1 TPEHKVLLCPSSSSS
16 NSTALPV
23 AAVAGHSMPL
33 LLDNRGLFANLG
45 SIQPQS
51 DWLSLS
57 LANNISLP
65 TAHNNSNNAFFHQQQ
80 QQQQQQHHQQQ
91 QQQQQYNAVGAQAQT
106 EPSLTSRLPF
116 VPTVSSPSTAGSG
129 FAQFQEYHQF
139 ATQASQ
145 QDPDVF
151 SAWSSS
157 PASYLTAA
165 TQALTGSAHSIQTNL
180 PPAVHHN
187 QQQQQRPAF
196 LQLQQQQHVLQ
207 ATAATASS
215 SSSILKPK
223 SLFLN
228 PTTHYQHQQQ
238 QQQSSVGGGMI
249 SPPETP
255 SSTPSPVSLGQQH
268 DFISS
273 PQPLMSQVQPQPQTT
288 PQTQSA
294 LRSPLTPTS
303 PLDEFSLNGSNPFSS
318 RSNSMP
324 SLPSN
329 ISTTSSPSST
339 AAPAVASPTQLTDDQ
354 QQLHLRRVSDGM
366 LLHHHHRQHLIGSI
380 PQRLSASVVHQPVG
394 FRSNKI
400 SKARK
405 PSKAAIKAAAG
416 LGVRCMN
423 CGVTV
428 TPLWRRSAD
437 NEPLCNACGLYHK
450 LHAMHRPKH
459 LQQAQPGT
467 GIRGGGA
474 TLGLKDLKQ
483 PMEGVLHHGE
493 RSGSV
498 SSEGSGSFEA
508 SVASSPD
515 GGSLV
520 SSPGSSSASVSS
532 DMSSSNV
539 RSSRPISLPASA
551 APISA
556 TSTTSVGG
564 VAQPMCTNCRTTLTP
579 LWRKDDAG
587 EILCNACGLYYK
599 LHHIHRPISLKRN
612 VIRRRSRYEG
622 TTPSTGVVIPG
633 SALSGAAK
641 SSNPIAPHLVHAHLI
656 HHQQQQQRQQ
666 YQQYQAQMMATFGQ
680 HAHHAH
686 GHGHS
691 IPSFAMSMPQHLSL
705 QAQQQQ
711 QQHHHQQQQQ
721 QGAPFS
727 MDYVN

>member
-1 TPEHKVLLCPSSSSS
+1 MFPSTP
-16 NSTALPV
+16 
-23 AAVAGHSMPL
+23 AVAGTTVTGHSMPL
-33 LLDNRGLFANLG
+33 LLDNRDLFANLN
-45 SIQPQS
+45 SIQPHS

-65 TAHNNSNNAFFHQQQ
+65 MTHTNSNNNAFLHH
-80 QQQQQQHHQQQ
+80 QHHQQQ
-91 QQQQQYNAVGAQAQT
+91 QQQQQYNTTFYPNDASTTNTNTNNTVGAPA
-106 EPSLTSRLPF
+106 PSLTSRLPF
-116 VPTVSSPSTAGSG
+116 VPTVSSSSSSPAGSG
-129 FAQFQEYHQF
+129 FGQFQEYHQF

-151 SAWSSS
+151 SAWTSS

-165 TQALTGSAHSIQTNL
+165 TQALTGNANSIQTNL
-180 PPAVHHN
+180 PPAAVHQ
-187 QQQQQRPAF
+187 QQQQQRQLLLQQVQQHMRPAF
-196 LQLQQQQHVLQ
+196 LQQHVSQ
-207 ATAATASS
+207 TAATTASPSS
-215 SSSILKPK
+215 SLKPK

-228 PTTHYQHQQQ
+228 PTHYQQQ
-238 QQQSSVGGGMI
+238 QQQQLQRHQQQLGGMI

-255 SSTPSPVSLGQQH
+255 SSTPSPVSLGGRH
-268 DFISS
+268 DLSSS
-273 PQPLMSQVQPQPQTT
+273 PQPLPQLPLMSQVQPQPQST
-288 PQTQSA
+288 PQTHSA

-303 PLDEFSLNGSNPFSS
+303 PLDDSSSNGNNPFSN

-329 ISTTSSPSST
+329 INTSLSST
-339 AAPAVASPTQLTDDQ
+339 PTVRSVASPTQLTDEQQQ

-366 LLHHHHRQHLIGSI
+366 LLHHHQHPHLINPI
-380 PQRLSASVVHQPVG
+380 PHRLGAGVSVVHQPVG
-394 FRSNKI
+394 FKSIKV

-483 PMEGVLHHGE
+483 PMDGVVLHHGE

-498 SSEGSGSFEA
+498 SSESSAGFEGGMA
-508 SVASSPD
+508 SIASSPD
-515 GGSLV
+515 GGRSLV

-532 DMSSSNV
+532 DGSSPSSNNV

-551 APISA
+551 APVSA
-556 TSTTSVGG
+556 TSTTSAGG

-622 TTPSTGVVIPG
+622 TTPSTGAVLPG
-633 SALSGAAK
+633 TIGGAVK
-641 SSNPIAPHLVHAHLI
+641 SSPIGHHLVHAHLI
-656 HHQQQQQRQQ
+656 HHHQQQQRQQ
-666 YQQYQAQMMATFGQ
+666 YQQYQAQMMA
-680 HAHHAH
+680 
-686 GHGHS
+686 S
-691 IPSFAMSMPQHLSL
+691 
-705 QAQQQQ
+705 
-711 QQHHHQQQQQ
+711 
-721 QGAPFS
+721 
-727 MDYVN
+727 